1 MNSLYRSIGITKQGF
16 HQSLDRWLKTKSE
29 QEQLL
34 LLVYRIRED
43 HPTMG
48 LRDMYYKIQ
57 PEFIGRDA
65 FERFCKSEGLSS
77 ELPKNWTRT
86 TDSSGVIRFEN
97 LLTGLVVA
105 RINQVWQ
112 SDITYFEI
120 DGKFYYITFIID
132 AFSRVIV
139 GHFVSKR
146 LLTEQTTLPALKTA
160 INKRMKQTR
169 SIQLKGLIFHSDGGG
184 QYYAKEFLKLTS
196 KYGFENSMC
205 KTAWENGK
213 AERIN
218 GVIKNNY
225 LKHKDINSFTQ
236 LVEQVDRS
244 VYLYN
249 TEKPHI
255 SLQRKSPVEFEKAY
269 ICNGQKVDSD
279 KSTTEIKTHPKG
291 YVNSSPAGW
300 DKKASSSNV
309 ILEIKTKIIPNSK
322 QKTVNVI

>member
-1 MNSLYRSIGITKQGF
+1 MNSLYKSIGITKQGF
-16 HQSLDRWLKTKSE
+16 HQRLDRWLKMKSA

-77 ELPKNWTRT
+77 ERPKNWAKT

-97 LLTGLVVA
+97 LLTDLA
-105 RINQVWQ
+105 IDKINQVWQ

-132 AFSRVIV
+132 AFSRLIV
-139 GHFVSKR
+139 GHVVSKR
-146 LLTEQTTLPALKTA
+146 LLTEQTTLPALRMA
-160 INKRMKQTR
+160 INKRIKNTK
-169 SIQLKGLIFHSDGGG
+169 STHLKGLIFHSDGGG
-184 QYYAKEFLKLTS
+184 QYYAKEFLKLTN
-196 KYGFENSMC
+196 KYKLENSMC

-225 LKHKDINSFTQ
+225 LKHKDINSFAQ
-236 LVEQVDRS
+236 LVQQVDRS

-255 SLQRKSPVEFEKAY
+255 SLQRKSPVEFEKTY
-269 ICNGQKVDSD
+269 ICNGQKADGD

-300 DKKASSSNV
+300 DKKASGSNV
-309 ILEIKTKIIPNSK
+309 ILEIKTKISNNSK
-322 QKTVNVI
+322 QKMVNVI